1 MKPFSAIIVVTML
14 LLAAAN
20 GRCALHVVSTIPDF
34 GDLAA
39 QVGGNRVSV
48 TALVRPTQDP
58 HFLDAKPSF
67 LLSLHQA
74 DILLYTGM
82 ELEEGWLPPLLQGA
96 RNRTIQKGGAGHVDC
111 SRFIEPMDVR
121 APDRA
126 MGDIHPGGNP
136 HYWTDPRNGLRI
148 AMGIRDALC
157 RLDGAHCDEYHRNA
171 AAFEKKLN
179 AKMKE
184 WKTALGQVSG
194 RRVYVYHES
203 WVYFLDFAGL
213 VQSGAIE
220 PRPGVPPPPS
230 HAAALITRAR
240 EEHIRL
246 ILQESWYPVSTS
258 RLIAQK
264 AEIRLAVLPTMVGAA
279 GTRDYIQLI
288 DAIVKEV
295 IK

>member
-1 MKPFSAIIVVTML
+1 
-14 LLAAAN
+14 
-20 GRCALHVVSTIPDF
+20 
-34 GDLAA
+34 
-39 QVGGNRVSV
+39 
-48 TALVRPTQDP
+48 
-58 HFLDAKPSF
+58 
-67 LLSLHQA
+67 
-74 DILLYTGM
+74 
-82 ELEEGWLPPLLQGA
+82 LPPLLQGS
-96 RNRTIQKGGAGHVDC
+96 RNRAIQRGGAGNVDC

-148 AMGIRDALC
+148 ATGIRDTLC

-184 WKTALGQVSG
+184 WKADLKPVAGK
-194 RRVYVYHES
+194 RVYVYHES
-203 WVYFLDFAGL
+203 WVYFLDFAEL
-213 VQSGAIE
+213 VQAGAIE

-230 HAAALITRAR
+230 HAASLIARAR
-240 EEHIRL
+240 EEHIHL
-246 ILQESWYPVSTS
+246 ILQESWYPISTS

-264 AEIRLAVLPTMVGAA
+264 AKVRLAVLPTMVGAA
-279 GTRDYIQLI
+279 GTENYIQLI
-288 DAIVKEV
+288 DAIVREV